1 MAGFMGLPV
10 PQAISNDPQHWRKR
24 AAEARAM
31 ADQIVDPVAKR
42 AMLEIAKG
50 YERIAER
57 AERRKPT
64 VQQQQQVQPKRKR
77 AT

>member
-1 MAGFMGLPV
+1 MGLPV

-31 ADQIVDPVAKR
+31 ADQIADPVAKR
-42 AMLEIAKG
+42 AMLETAKG
-50 YERIAER
+50 YERLAER
-57 AERRKPT
+57 AALRKPDF
-64 VQQQQQVQPKRKR
+64 QQQQQVQPKRKR

>member
-1 MAGFMGLPV
+1 
-10 PQAISNDPQHWRKR
+10 
-24 AAEARAM
+24 M

-57 AERRKPT
+57 AERRKPDF
-64 VQQQQQVQPKRKR
+64 QQQQQVQPNRKR

>member
-1 MAGFMGLPV
+1 
-10 PQAISNDPQHWRKR
+10 
-24 AAEARAM
+24 M
-31 ADQIVDPVAKR
+31 ADQIVDPEARR

-64 VQQQQQVQPKRKR
+64 VQQQQQQQVQPKRKR

>member
-1 MAGFMGLPV
+1 
-10 PQAISNDPQHWRKR
+10 
-24 AAEARAM
+24 M
-31 ADQIVDPVAKR
+31 ADQIVDPEARR

-57 AERRKPT
+57 AERRKPN